1 MESHV
6 TNQNLILKLLPA
18 VIILISTKALG
29 STNAQDKFVCG
40 QAGDLRFIS
49 VDYLDPPKSV
59 PCRVVYTKTQENR
72 VEYPWNAENKI
83 GYCEKQAK
91 YLAEKLSGLGVI
103 CRAGN
108 NSADVNNSPS
118 P

>member
-18 VIILISTKALG
+18 VVILISTKALG

-49 VDYLDPPKSV
+49 VDYLDPPKAV
-59 PCRVVYTKTQENR
+59 PCRVVYTKTQEGT
-72 VEYPWNAENKI
+72 VKYPWNAKNQS
-83 GYCEKQAK
+83 GYCEKQAQ
-91 YLAEKLSGLGVI
+91 YLAKKLSGLGVT
-103 CRAGN
+103 CRKRKGRAEAN
-108 NSADVNNSPS
+108 NPL
-118 P
+118 